1 MFSSADDDGDG
12 TANEDCVAADVG
24 EQLDQYHE
32 SHNAPVPYPTMHHFG
47 IEMVHRTCRQIRNK
61 NFQVQVQKSFISIV
75 TYQEYKDSRDWN
87 PAGLICPHHLTI
99 TYIYMMTS

>member
-47 IEMVHRTCRQIRNK
+47 IEMVHRTCRQIRN
-61 NFQVQVQKSFISIV
+61 ISIV
-75 TYQEYKDSRDWN
+75 AMSTSLLTQWGMVTYLC
-87 PAGLICPHHLTI
+87 AFI
-99 TYIYMMTS
+99 TVTS